1 MNRLKA
7 VITQIQHQAHLSL
20 VSLQVNQTTLQ
31 VLLTDTPQSTDY
43 LTVGR
48 AINVLLKETA
58 IVLSKRALEQE
69 ISITNQIPCIIE
81 QIEEGKI
88 LSKIRVSFAQ
98 QSLQIILTTTACQQ
112 MQLEV
117 GQSVIALIK
126 ANEIM
131 CNP

>member
-20 VSLQVNQTTLQ
+20 VSLQVNQTPLQ